1 MSGAPC
7 PGTGEVLMTD
17 LQIGDQFTFD
27 RQVYTVV
34 EPPQSVWGVVELWVA
49 ELDWPLQGSDRS
61 TVHRWTRGSDGP
73 LGSPQA
79 D

>member
-1 MSGAPC
+1 
-7 PGTGEVLMTD
+7 MTD

-49 ELDWPLQGSDRS
+49 ELDWPLQGSEIS
-61 TVHRWTRGSDGP
+61 TIHRWACRSDGP

>member
-1 MSGAPC
+1 
-7 PGTGEVLMTD
+7 MTD
-17 LQIGDQFTFD
+17 LRIGDQFTFD

-34 EPPQSVWGVVELWVA
+34 ESPQSVWGVVELWVA
-49 ELDWPLQGSDRS
+49 ELDWPLQGSESS
-61 TVHRWTRGSDGP
+61 TVHRWSCGSYGP